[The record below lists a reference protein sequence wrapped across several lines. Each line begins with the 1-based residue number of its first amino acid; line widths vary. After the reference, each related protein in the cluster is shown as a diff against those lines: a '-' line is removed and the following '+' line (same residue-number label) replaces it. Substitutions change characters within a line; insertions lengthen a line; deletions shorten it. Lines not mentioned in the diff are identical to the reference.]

1 MLTGRNLYGPCPG
14 FQITTFPLTI
24 GYLFCCGITTLTS
37 KVANV
42 VVVTKELKLEQTRT
56 MIWKKIIYIHQ
67 NHLHLKPL
75 VLGTLYSVVLSDALV
90 SIVKYKDS

>member
-42 VVVTKELKLEQTRT
+42 VVVTKELKLERTRT

-67 NHLHLKPL
+67 NHRDIISTSMHFKQIQD
-75 VLGTLYSVVLSDALV
+75 TIFCA
-90 SIVKYKDS
+90 